1 MLFFG
6 SRNQKRESIQQELEK
21 NREILNEVS
30 SYLNDFL
37 AFLPLAICDVSP
49 KGVIVNINKAFERLT
64 GFSEVEIVGEDLTSI
79 FLEQSKINNL
89 LQLATRKK
97 FIQQEELTLVSKE
110 KKKIKTSV
118 SFATR
123 KDSFGNL
130 TGFFVSITDITQFK
144 ELQTEME
151 KKIQE
156 RTKDLEE
163 SRKALLN
170 ILEDTEE
177 ARRKAEEEKKKTEAI
192 IKNFVDGLLVFD
204 DQKKVILINPKA
216 EEFLNIWANE
226 ILEKEIQEIKEINKR
241 CRILYKTVGK
251 EIKEVFRK
259 EMPITSSLI
268 LEVTTSPISYEKGKN
283 FTLVILHDISRE
295 KLVEQMKSQFVSV
308 AAHQLRTP
316 LSIIKWSLSLLIE
329 EGNLNEEEKDLVTK
343 AYQTNDRM
351 INLVNDLLN
360 VARIEEGRLVYQP
373 KIVEFAE
380 IVQSVCDSLK
390 DFAAQKNIEFSFKN
404 TKDKKIVK
412 VDVEKLSLA
421 VKNLVEN
428 ALRYTPEG
436 GKVTITLQRKGK
448 EVLFSVK
455 DTGVGIPKDQQDR
468 IFTKF
473 FRGANV
479 IRMQTEGSGLG
490 LFITKNIIEAHK
502 GKIWFKSKE
511 NKGTTFYFTLPL
523 VL

>member
-21 NREILNEVS
+21 NREILNEIS

-177 ARRKAEEEKKKTEAI
+177 ARRKAEEEKKK
-192 IKNFVDGLLVFD
+192 
-204 DQKKVILINPKA
+204 IL
-216 EEFLNIWANE
+216 EEFKPKFRERYVGNILTHAVQQHLADHGRHN
-226 ILEKEIQEIKEINKR
+226 LEKVKKFHKRYKE
-241 CRILYKTVGK
+241 
-251 EIKEVFRK
+251 
-259 EMPITSSLI
+259 
-268 LEVTTSPISYEKGKN
+268 
-283 FTLVILHDISRE
+283 
-295 KLVEQMKSQFVSV
+295 
-308 AAHQLRTP
+308 
-316 LSIIKWSLSLLIE
+316 
-329 EGNLNEEEKDLVTK
+329 
-343 AYQTNDRM
+343 
-351 INLVNDLLN
+351 
-360 VARIEEGRLVYQP
+360 
-373 KIVEFAE
+373 
-380 IVQSVCDSLK
+380 LK
-390 DFAAQKNIEFSFKN
+390 
-404 TKDKKIVK
+404 
-412 VDVEKLSLA
+412 
-421 VKNLVEN
+421 
-428 ALRYTPEG
+428 P
-436 GKVTITLQRKGK
+436 
-448 EVLFSVK
+448 
-455 DTGVGIPKDQQDR
+455 
-468 IFTKF
+468 
-473 FRGANV
+473 
-479 IRMQTEGSGLG
+479 
-490 LFITKNIIEAHK
+490 
-502 GKIWFKSKE
+502 
-511 NKGTTFYFTLPL
+511 
-523 VL
+523 